1 MLHRPPVRAL
11 IFDLDGTIADTINA
25 IRDGLNDTMRKYNYP
40 ERTYEDVRRA
50 IGNGARSLV
59 RLSMPEP
66 DSSDETRVSKALSSY
81 DLAYAR
87 TYLHTRECYH
97 GIPEVVAELKSR
109 GYRMAVLSNKQD
121 PYVKGLIRQLLPE
134 GEMEVVMGQTELP
147 KKPDP
152 TVPFLIAQKLGVT
165 PFCCAMIGDS
175 EVDIQTAKRAGM
187 LAVGCSWGYRS
198 REVLEEAGADVIVDT
213 PAELLALFAS
223 LNAPKDEHP
232 QKFNEQL

>member
-1 MLHRPPVRAL
+1 MSHRPPVRAL

-25 IRDGLNDTMRKYNYP
+25 IRDGLNETMKKYNYP
-40 ERTYEDVRRA
+40 ERTYEDVRTT

-59 RLSMPEP
+59 RLNMPEP
-66 DSSDETRVSKALSSY
+66 DASDDQKVRAVLSSY
-81 DLAYAR
+81 DLAYSR
-87 TYLHTRECYH
+87 TYLHTRVCYD
-97 GIPEVVAELKSR
+97 GIPEVVAELNNR

-121 PYVKGLIRQLLPE
+121 PYVKGLIRQLLPA

-152 TVPFLIAQKLGVT
+152 TVPFFIAHQLCVT
-165 PFCCAMIGDS
+165 PFRCAMIGDS

-198 REVLEEAGADVIVDT
+198 REVLEEAGADVIVDS
-213 PAELLALFAS
+213 PMELLDLFAPLS
-223 LNAPKDEHP
+223 VAEP
-232 QKFNEQL
+232 EQN

>member
-1 MLHRPPVRAL
+1 MLNRPPVRAL

-40 ERTYEDVRRA
+40 EKTYEDVRRV

-59 RLSMPEP
+59 KLCMPQP
-66 DSSDETRVSKALSSY
+66 DSLDEEQISRVLASY
-81 DLAYAR
+81 DLAYSR
-87 TYLHTRECYH
+87 TYLHTRECYE
-97 GIPEVVAELKSR
+97 GVVATVAELQSR

-121 PYVKGLIRQLLPE
+121 PYVKGLVRQLLPG

-152 TVPFLIAQKLGVT
+152 IVPFLIAQKLGVT

-187 LAVGCSWGYRS
+187 LAVGCSWGFRG
-198 REVLEEAGADVIVDT
+198 RAALEEAGADVIVDT
-213 PAELLALFAS
+213 PEQLLALFAPLS
-223 LNAPKDEHP
+223 PT
-232 QKFNEQL
+232 

>member
-1 MLHRPPVRAL
+1 MSNRPPVRAL

-25 IRDGLNDTMRKYNYP
+25 IRDGLNETMKKYNYP

-66 DSSDETRVSKALSSY
+66 DCQNETRVGAVLSSY
-81 DLAYAR
+81 DLAYSR
-87 TYLHTRECYH
+87 TYLHTRECYN
-97 GIPEVVAELKSR
+97 GIPEVVAQLHER

-121 PYVKGLIRQLLPE
+121 PYVKGLIRQLLPK

-152 TVPFLIAQKLGVT
+152 TVPFLIAHQLCVT

-175 EVDIQTAKRAGM
+175 EVDIQTAKKAGM

-198 REVLEEAGADVIVDT
+198 REVLEEAGADVIVDK
-213 PAELLALFAS
+213 PEELLSLFAS
-223 LNAPKDEHP
+223 LNAPKDESLSEIN
-232 QKFNEQL
+232 Q